1 MRVKI
6 LVRIL
11 TAGVVFLLSGLIYIQ
26 IIQHNTYRVMS
37 EENRLRVTPLMAPRG
52 AIHDRKGRVMV
63 KDVLSFNASVT
74 YNQIKDLAALK
85 KVLCTVLD
93 VPEGV
98 IDERIEESRTR
109 PYSPVLVASDIG
121 TKAAIQL
128 EEIESDYP
136 GLLLEVSTKREY
148 ISGKNAANILGYLG
162 LINRSEF
169 KRLRHYGYRLN
180 DLVGRDGIEK
190 NYDNYLRGIH
200 GGKQVEA
207 DHLGREMSIL
217 GYKEPVPGRD
227 LYLTID
233 LDLQKFCAGLLKGK
247 RGAIVAMDPA
257 TGAILAMASAPTY
270 DPATF
275 IKRKR
280 SGEIKTLLEDKEY
293 PLINRAVSGKYPPG
307 SVFKVVIATGAL
319 ETKKAGPGTSAVC
332 NGVFKLGRTT
342 FHCWKKKGHGEQKMI
357 DAIKNSC
364 NVYFYRLGL
373 ILGVDDI
380 AAFARKLGFGELTG
394 VDLPGEAR
402 GIVPTRKW
410 KKNRFNERWYKGET
424 VNYAIGQG
432 YLLVTPLQIARMISV
447 FANNGYL
454 VTPHLVKTIGSVSV
468 DEHEKKSTGISAS
481 SLGTVKQGM
490 KKCVNDRRGT
500 GMKARLEEVVVSGK
514 TGTAQ
519 TSRGKSHG
527 WFAGFAPFDNAKLIV
542 VVFDEYG
549 GKGGY
554 YAAETGGKVFKEAVR
569 LGII

>member
-1 MRVKI
+1 MRVKT

-11 TAGVVFLLSGLIYIQ
+11 TAGFVFLLSGLIYIQ
-26 IIQHNTYRVMS
+26 VIRHDTYRVMS

-63 KDVLSFNASVT
+63 RDVLSFNASVT
-74 YNQIKDLAALK
+74 YNQIKDLDALK
-85 KVLCTVLD
+85 KVLCAVLD
-93 VPEGV
+93 IPEDE
-98 IDERIEESRTR
+98 IDERIKESRER
-109 PYSPVLVASDIG
+109 RYSPVLVAADIG
-121 TKAAIQL
+121 TKGAIQL
-128 EEIESDYP
+128 EEIGSEYP

-148 ISGKNAANILGYLG
+148 LNGKNSANILGYLG

-180 DLVGRDGIEK
+180 DFVGRDGIEK
-190 NYDNYLRGIH
+190 KYDNYLRGIH

-207 DHLGREMSIL
+207 DHLGREMSTL

-233 LDLQKFCAGLLKGK
+233 LDLQKFCDGLLKGK

-257 TGAILAMASAPTY
+257 TGAILAMASAPAY
-270 DPATF
+270 DPEIF
-275 IKRKR
+275 IDRKR
-280 SGEIKTLLEDKEY
+280 SGEIKTLLEDEEY
-293 PLINRAVSGKYPPG
+293 PLINRAISGKYPLG
-307 SVFKVVIATGAL
+307 SVFKVVVATGAL
-319 ETKKAGPGTSAVC
+319 ETKKASPETSAVC
-332 NGVFKLGRTT
+332 NGVFKLGRAT
-342 FHCWKKKGHGEQKMI
+342 FHCWKAKGHGEQKMI

-380 AAFARKLGFGELTG
+380 ANSAQKFGFGKLTG
-394 VDLPGEAR
+394 VDLPGEAA

-424 VNYAIGQG
+424 VSYSIGQG
-432 YLLVTPLQIARMISV
+432 YLLVTPLQVARMISV

-454 VTPHLVKTIGSVSV
+454 VTPHLVKTIGSVSI
-468 DEHEKKSTGISAS
+468 DEYEKKSTGISAR
-481 SLGTVKQGM
+481 SLDTVKQGM
-490 KKCVNDRRGT
+490 RKCVNDRRGT
-500 GMKARLEEVVVSGK
+500 GMKAKLDDVVVSGK

-527 WFAGFAPFDNAKLIV
+527 WFAGFAPLDNTKLTI

-554 YAAETGGKVFKEAVR
+554 YAAETGGKVFKEAAR